1 MAANIDIIKAAYLK
15 ANIINDREVPTARQ
29 SESGLE
35 LLNDMMS
42 DWQEDGIELGY
53 FPQTLVDDDFPVEDK
68 FFRGVKYN
76 LALAVAGDNGVV
88 APEETRRIAGITFD
102 RLAKAT
108 TEVVD
113 TKFNHMPTGGRS
125 GFNVETG

>member
-1 MAANIDIIKAAYLK
+1 MVANIDIITEAYQL
-15 ANIINDREVPTARQ
+15 ANVTNDREVLNSRQ
-29 SESGLE
+29 SSKGLTF
-35 LLNDMMS
+35 LNDMMG

-53 FPQTLVDDDFPVEDK
+53 FPQTLVSDDFPVEDK

-76 LALAVAGDNGVV
+76 LALAVAGANGVV
-88 APEETRRIAGITFD
+88 APDETRRIAGITFD

-113 TKFNHMPTGGRS
+113 TKFNHMPIGGRR

>member
-1 MAANIDIIKAAYLK
+1 MAVNLDIITEAYRK
-15 ANIINDREVPTARQ
+15 ANIINDREVLNSRQ
-29 SESGLE
+29 SSQGLT

-53 FPQTLVDDDFPVEDK
+53 FPQTSINDTFPVEDK
-68 FFRGVKYN
+68 HFRGVKYN
-76 LALAVAGDNGVV
+76 LALGVAGDNGVV
-88 APEETRRIAGITFD
+88 APEEARRIAGITFD

-108 TEVVD
+108 TEIVD
-113 TKFNHMPTGGRS
+113 TKFNHLPRSGRR

>member
-1 MAANIDIIKAAYLK
+1 MATNLDIITEAYQLANIT
-15 ANIINDREVPTARQ
+15 NDREVLNSRQ
-29 SESGLE
+29 STKGLTF
-35 LLNDMMS
+35 LNDMMI

-53 FPQTLVDDDFPVEDK
+53 YRQTLLNDTFPVEDRY
-68 FFRGVKYN
+68 FRGVKYN
-76 LALAVAGDNGVV
+76 LSLGIAGANGVV

-108 TEVVD
+108 IDVVD
-113 TKFNHMPTGGRS
+113 TKYNHMPTGGRS

>member
-1 MAANIDIIKAAYLK
+1 MAANIDIIREALTL
-15 ANIINDREVPTARQ
+15 ANIINDRETPTARQ
-29 SESGLE
+29 GEYGLT

-42 DWQEDGIELGY
+42 DWQQDGIELGY
-53 FPQTLVDDDFPVEDK
+53 YPQTLVNDTFPVEDEH
-68 FFRGVKYN
+68 FRGVKYN
-76 LALAVAGDNGVV
+76 LSLGVAGFNGVT

-113 TKFNHMPTGGRS
+113 TKFNHLPRSGRS

>member
-1 MAANIDIIKAAYLK
+1 MAANIDIITEAYQLS
-15 ANIINDREVPTARQ
+15 NITNDREVLNSRQ
-29 SESGLE
+29 SSKGLTF
-35 LLNDMMS
+35 LNDMMS

-53 FPQTLVDDDFPVEDK
+53 YPQTLIDDDFPVEDK

-76 LALAVAGDNGVV
+76 LALAVAGANGVV
-88 APEETRRIAGITFD
+88 APEETRRIAGLTFD

-113 TKFNHMPTGGRS
+113 TKFNHMPRSGRS